1 MKRIIAKI
9 DIKSGYVI
17 KGIEFEGVRKVGK
30 PIEFALDYYKKNID
44 EIIYL
49 DCVASLYNRNHIVD
63 LLPEVAKNI
72 FIPLTAGGG
81 IRSIND
87 AKVLFDN
94 GADKI
99 VINTAAVENPKIIT
113 DIAKLYGSQAVVLQ
127 LDCKKGLDGWEVLTD
142 YGREKTELNAF
153 NWATEACSM
162 GAGEILATV
171 IDNDGK
177 KKGLDIDFYKKLE
190 SHVKVPIIASG
201 GIGSVNNIVELFKET
216 SIDAVS
222 ISSIFHYSEMSPKKL
237 KHQLSSKGYSI
248 RD

>member
-30 PIEFALDYYKKNID
+30 PIEFAVDYYKKNID

-81 IRSIND
+81 IRSVKD
-87 AKVLFDN
+87 AKILFDH

-99 VINTAAVENPKIIT
+99 VINTSTVENHKNYRRYSQTLRIT
-113 DIAKLYGSQAVVLQ
+113 GCCFTARL
-127 LDCKKGLDGWEVLTD
+127 
-142 YGREKTELNAF
+142 
-153 NWATEACSM
+153 
-162 GAGEILATV
+162 
-171 IDNDGK
+171 
-177 KKGLDIDFYKKLE
+177 
-190 SHVKVPIIASG
+190 
-201 GIGSVNNIVELFKET
+201 
-216 SIDAVS
+216 
-222 ISSIFHYSEMSPKKL
+222 
-237 KHQLSSKGYSI
+237 
-248 RD
+248 

>member
-30 PIEFALDYYKKNID
+30 PIEFAVDYYKKNID

-81 IRSIND
+81 IRCVKD
-87 AKVLFDN
+87 AKILFDH

-99 VINTAAVENPKIIT
+99 VINTSAVENPKIIG

-127 LDCKKGLDGWEVLTD
+127 LDCKRRQQGWEVLTD
-142 YGREKTELNAF
+142 YGREKTTLDALD
-153 NWATEACSM
+153 WASTACSM

-177 KKGLDIDFYKKLE
+177 KNGLDIEFYKRLE
-190 SHVKVPIIASG
+190 QNVNVPIIASG
-201 GIGSVNNIVELFKET
+201 GVGSVQNIIELFEET
-216 SIDAVS
+216 SIDAIS
-222 ISSIFHYSEMSPKKL
+222 ISSIFHYSETDPKKL
-237 KHQLSSKGYSI
+237 KRKLSNKGYQI
-248 RD
+248 RG

>member
-17 KGIEFEGVRKVGK
+17 KGIEYEGVRKVGR
-30 PIEFALDYYKKNID
+30 PIEFAFDYYRKNID

-81 IRSIND
+81 IRSVKD
-87 AKVLFDN
+87 AKVLFDH

-99 VINTAAVENPKIIT
+99 VINTAAVENPKIIS

-127 LDCKKGLDGWEVLTD
+127 LDCKRRQKGWEVLTD
-142 YGREKTELNAF
+142 YGREKTTLDAF
-153 NWATEACSM
+153 DWASKACLM

-177 KKGLDIDFYKKLE
+177 KKGLDIEFYKKLE
-190 SHVKVPIIASG
+190 KYVNVPIIASG
-201 GIGSVNNIVELFKET
+201 GTGSAKNILELFKET

-222 ISSIFHYSEMSPKKL
+222 ISSIFHYSETDPKKL
-237 KHQLSSKGYSI
+237 KQKLSNKGYQI